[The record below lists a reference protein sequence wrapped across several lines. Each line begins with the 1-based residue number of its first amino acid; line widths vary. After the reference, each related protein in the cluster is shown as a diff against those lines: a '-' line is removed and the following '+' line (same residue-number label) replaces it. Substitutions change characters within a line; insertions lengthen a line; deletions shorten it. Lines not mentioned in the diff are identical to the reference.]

1 MATIERSLSPDDD
14 AGLSTQFAS
23 GDLSESD
30 ASAHHIPWLV
40 TLSLFFF
47 CLLAS
52 TSQSWAD
59 DYDVD
64 FGVEA
69 RGAENVGSVSCRLD
83 QACSATIEALAL
95 RLRIDVLPYDPRS
108 TQRSAQIHLSG
119 SDPSC
124 CYFAGAADSKTIDMG
139 ERIAKVPFYRGRPAR
154 RLLLIQNEYVGTLY
168 IRIRHRRDR

>member
-1 MATIERSLSPDDD
+1 MQTRHRSFLIFSRFDAHG
-14 AGLSTQFAS
+14 AGLLTSMVTTIFNMQFTR

-30 ASAHHIPWLV
+30 ASARHIPWLV

-69 RGAENVGSVSCRLD
+69 
-83 QACSATIEALAL
+83 QAL
-95 RLRIDVLPYDPRS
+95 R
-108 TQRSAQIHLSG
+108 T
-119 SDPSC
+119 
-124 CYFAGAADSKTIDMG
+124 
-139 ERIAKVPFYRGRPAR
+139 
-154 RLLLIQNEYVGTLY
+154 
-168 IRIRHRRDR
+168 